1 MRCFACLQP
10 SNLTAEHI
18 IPQALGSRFKAKLY
32 CRVCNSHFGKTI
44 DADLVKT
51 FGHIAT
57 ILRIKRE
64 RGYNQPYEINDVRR
78 GLKLAHNGVKL
89 SRRKPLVKIETREGK
104 VVSADITARSK
115 EELEEIRKSIT
126 TKYGIL
132 EPGRTFEER
141 HPGPVD
147 ATYDRA
153 FDTRPI
159 RRAVTKIA
167 YGLLCTKLPQYQLMS
182 SGFDQARAF
191 IKTDAGPDLTSLNL
205 KYTPWMPDN
214 VRPLHKIHISVQRLD
229 RILVGYVMLFGI
241 FRFTTL
247 LSNCFDSFLEYPDF
261 DYTHDP
267 VTRKVVLGN
276 DNFRAPRI
284 TENQILHPRQ
294 SIHHFRAELTRSHK
308 SILEQY
314 AVDLQFLG
322 IDFKPAQQPP
332 REPKHDNEHD
342 S

>member
-10 SNLTAEHI
+10 SSLTAEHI
-18 IPQALGSRFKAKLY
+18 IPQALGSRFKPKLY
-32 CRVCNSHFGKTI
+32 CGVCNSHFGETI
-44 DADLVKT
+44 DADLIKT

-104 VVSADITARSK
+104 IVSADITARSK

-132 EPGRTFEER
+132 EPGRTFEEH

-159 RRAVTKIA
+159 RRAVTKIV
-167 YGLLCTKLPQYQLMS
+167 YGLLCTKLPQSQVMS
-182 SGFDQARAF
+182 SAFDQVRAF
-191 IKTDAGPDLTSLNL
+191 IKTDAGPDLASLNL

-247 LSNCFDSFLEYPDF
+247 LSNRFDSFLEYPDF
-261 DYTHDP
+261 DYTYDP
-267 VTRKVVLGN
+267 VTRKVVLGK

-284 TENQILHPRQ
+284 TENQILDPRQ
-294 SIHHFRAELTRSHK
+294 SIHHVRAELTRSHK
-308 SILEQY
+308 SIFEQY

-322 IDFKPAQQPP
+322 IDFKPAQQLP
-332 REPKHDNEHD
+332 REPKHDNKHD